1 MQEIVCYTTYLPE
14 DTEQY
19 ITFMELLLDDN
30 WANGTISCPD
40 EVYREIGNIN
50 TKLASKQN
58 YEFLLRAVQ
67 KYPLKA
73 IGTSGTEQIN
83 SSESSSWEDFRT
95 DCYITGKYQKELL
108 DSGYFNPVVKT
119 LLHCATRF
127 PNPQTATDFLEKMI
141 SHSPEYYEIDDN
153 TRPILIYRG
162 DSTCYDQL
170 NTFADELA
178 KALVACHQ
186 SVEVFDVK
194 KEGNQALTK
203 YIGQHFKAIIGI
215 QTYVFSI
222 MMQDKTTNLH
232 DLIIAPKFNMIFDH
246 PVLLKEHITAG
257 PKDYYLLV
265 HDRNYL
271 HFIQQYYPN
280 VKGCF
285 HFAPAGIE
293 LDTHPAISPNGSD
306 VPAAEKL
313 YDISFIGSYY
323 NYRQILANIKSFERK
338 SRFLANH
345 FLTEMKR
352 NPNQPTETALKKVL
366 EHDRINLS
374 NDRFSDL
381 LFQFRYI
388 FFCVMY
394 YYREKVI
401 RTLLD
406 AGIELNVYGDS
417 WNSAP
422 FANHPCLNR
431 HPQVNAYESLFVMQQ
446 SRISLNIMAWHKDGF
461 TERVA
466 NAMLNHSV
474 VISDKS
480 TQLEELFTDNHDL
493 LFFDLQK
500 IDTLPTIIKELLNT
514 PKQLTA
520 ISQQGH
526 LNALQN
532 HLWLNRAKQFLEI
545 TDSIEA

>member
-14 DTEQY
+14 GTEQY

-40 EVYREIGNIN
+40 EVYCEIGNIN

-73 IGTSGTEQIN
+73 IGTSSTEPIN
-83 SSESSSWEDFRT
+83 SSETPSWEDFCT

-108 DSGYFNPVVKT
+108 DSGYFNPVVES
-119 LLHCATRF
+119 LLHCATLL
-127 PNPQTATDFLEKMI
+127 PNPKAATDFLEKMI

-178 KALVACHQ
+178 KALISCRQ

-232 DLIIAPKFNMIFDH
+232 DLIIGPKFNMIFDH
-246 PVLLKEHITAG
+246 PVLLKEHITTG

-293 LDTHPAISPNGSD
+293 LNAPLAISPSRNH

-323 NYRQILANIKSFERK
+323 NYRQILANINSFERK

-345 FLTEMKR
+345 FLNEMKR

-366 EHDRINLS
+366 EHNRINLS
-374 NDRFSDL
+374 NDRFLDL

-431 HPQVNAYESLFVMQQ
+431 HPQVNAYESLLVMQQ

-461 TERVA
+461 TERIA

-474 VISDKS
+474 VVSDKS
-480 TQLEELFTDNHDL
+480 TQLEELFVDNQDL
-493 LFFDLQK
+493 VLFDLENTTALSGIIQ
-500 IDTLPTIIKELLNT
+500 TLLNSSELLDSIAEHGYL
-514 PKQLTA
+514 KVAQ
-520 ISQQGH
+520 SHQ
-526 LNALQN
+526 
-532 HLWLNRAKQFLEI
+532 WLHRSGQFLEI
-545 TDSIEA
+545 LGSIK